1 MPDISSTE
9 EKNRRILI
17 IDDNESIH
25 QDFRNI
31 LRPAQDVSDDFAAS
45 RAALF
50 EQESKPSRMHDA
62 FIIDSAHQGQ
72 EGLEMV
78 RRAIEESHPYAM
90 AFVDM
95 RMPPGWNGL
104 DTIYHIWKE
113 YPELQ
118 VVICTAYSDNSWDE
132 IVEKLGCTDQLLIL
146 KKPFDNVEVRQLVY
160 ALTEKW
166 HLAQKAKLK
175 TQELMEM
182 VRSRTKDLEDMHQE
196 LLGINESLATA
207 KQAAEDANRSKSM
220 FLANMSH
227 EIRTPMTAIIGY
239 TEIILEED
247 VEKSAPSERIDSL
260 DAILHNGRHLMT
272 IINDILE
279 ISKIEAGKLKVEPIK
294 CTISTMLCDVMAMMH
309 IRAGEKGLYLTS
321 DFTGLIPETIV
332 TDPNRMRQILINL
345 IGNAIKFTAKGGV
358 HLNVKYLGD
367 DKDNPKMQ
375 FDIIDSGIGLTK
387 KQIESLF
394 QPFTQADPTTNRDF
408 GGTGLGL
415 VICRRLAHLL
425 GGDVVITKSEP
436 GKGSTF
442 RVTVSTGPLGD
453 MKLITPNVET
463 KIITKVRPEHEPPKP
478 RQPIHCRVL
487 LAEDYMENQRLIAL
501 ILSKAG
507 MDVTVADN
515 GKIAL
520 DKALEAQA
528 RGESYD
534 VVIMDMQMPV
544 MDGYEATRLLR
555 SDGYKLPIIAM
566 TAHAM
571 PGDQNK
577 CIEAGCDS
585 YLSKPICREELLDTL
600 QAIVN
605 SKTKVKS

>member
-1 MPDISSTE
+1 MPDTSNMI

-31 LRPAQDVSDDFAAS
+31 LKPKENVAADLAAS
-45 RAALF
+45 KAALF
-50 EQESKPSRMHDA
+50 EQENKPARAQDI
-62 FIIDSAHQGQ
+62 FTIDSAHQGQ
-72 EGLEMV
+72 EGLEKV
-78 RRAIEESHPYAM
+78 RSAIAEGHPYAM

-132 IVEKLGCTDQLLIL
+132 IVERLGCTDQLLIL

-166 HLAQKAKLK
+166 YLAQKAKLK
-175 TQELMEM
+175 TQELMDM
-182 VRSRTKDLEDMHQE
+182 VRSRTMDLEDMHKE
-196 LLGINESLATA
+196 LLGINENLATA
-207 KQAAEDANRSKSM
+207 KQAAEEANRSKSM

-239 TEIILEED
+239 TEIIREED
-247 VEKSAPSERIDSL
+247 VEKSAPPERINSL

-279 ISKIEAGKLKVEPIK
+279 ISKIEAGKLNVEPVK
-294 CTISTMLCDVMAMMH
+294 CPISTVLCDVMAMMH

-321 DFTGLIPETIV
+321 DFSGLIPETIV
-332 TDPNRMRQILINL
+332 TDPNRVRQILINL

-358 HLNVKYLGD
+358 HLNIKYLDD
-367 DKDNPKMQ
+367 DKAYPKMQ
-375 FDIIDSGIGLTK
+375 FDIIDSGIGLTEE
-387 KQIESLF
+387 QIESLF
-394 QPFTQADPTTNRDF
+394 QPFTQADATTTRDF

-415 VICRRLAHLL
+415 VICRRLARLL

-436 GKGSTF
+436 EKGSTF
-442 RVTVSTGPLGD
+442 RSTISTGPLGD
-453 MKLITPNVET
+453 VKLITPNVLTET
-463 KIITKVRPEHEPPKP
+463 PVKVRPEHVPQKL
-478 RQPIHCRVL
+478 RQHLHCRVL
-487 LAEDYMENQRLIAL
+487 LAEDYMENQRLISL
-501 ILSKAG
+501 ILSKVG
-507 MDVTVADN
+507 VDVTVADN
-515 GKIAL
+515 GKIAF
-520 DKALEAQA
+520 DKAIEAQTN
-528 RGESYD
+528 GTPFD
-534 VVIMDMQMPV
+534 VIIMDMQMPV
-544 MDGYEATRLLR
+544 MDGYEATGLLR
-555 SDGYKLPIIAM
+555 SNGYKLPIIAM

-571 PGDQNK
+571 PGDQDK
-577 CIEAGCDS
+577 CLQAGCDN
-585 YLSKPICREELLDTL
+585 YLSKPICRDELLDVL
-600 QAIVN
+600 QELV
-605 SKTKVKS
+605 SRKTTVQQ